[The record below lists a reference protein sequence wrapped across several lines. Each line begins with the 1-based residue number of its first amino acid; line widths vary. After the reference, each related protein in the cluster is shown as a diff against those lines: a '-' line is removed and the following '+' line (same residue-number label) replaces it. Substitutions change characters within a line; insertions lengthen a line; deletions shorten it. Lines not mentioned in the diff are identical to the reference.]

1 MTFLPLKWGSI
12 LVEIGNIRPVNI
24 DSEMR
29 RSYLDYAMSVIV
41 QRALP
46 DVRDGLKPV
55 QRRILYGMSEM
66 GLRANTRYRKS
77 AGIVG
82 EVLKSY
88 HPHSDTAVYDA
99 LVRMVQDFSLRY
111 PLAQGQGNFG
121 SVDGDGAAAMRY
133 TETKLS
139 AIAEEMLQDIDK
151 DTVDFKPN
159 YDDQTNEPKVLP
171 AKLPNLLVNGASG
184 IAVGMATNI
193 PPHNLTEVCN
203 GIIHLIDN
211 PDANVEDLM
220 QFISGPD
227 FPTGATILGREGIM
241 AAYATGRGRV
251 VIRANAFIEES
262 ARANRYAIIVNELP
276 YQVNKAA
283 LIEKIAELVKAGR
296 LDGIHDLRDES
307 DRNGMRIVIE
317 LKREAQPRKVLN
329 NLYKHTALQTSFG
342 VNALA
347 LVDGEQPRVLTLRRI
362 LQLHIE
368 HRQEILTRRTQ
379 YELERARR
387 RAHILEGLIIAFDN
401 LDAIIKTIRASRT
414 SESARSNLMKDYKLS
429 EVQATAIL
437 DMQLR
442 RLAALERKKIEDE
455 YREVMKEIARLEDV
469 LANPVKILALIKD
482 DLNHL
487 KEKFG
492 DARRTRIVD
501 DPGELSDEDL
511 IPEVD
516 VIVTLT
522 NRGYVKRIPDDVYKT
537 QRRGGRGV
545 TGLTMREAD
554 GVQHLLA
561 ANSHDALLFFTDRGR
576 VFQVKVHE
584 LPDAG
589 RTAKGVPIINLISIL
604 PNEAIATMM
613 PIKDFSA
620 GGYLFFCTRKGRIKR
635 TSLDQFSSVR
645 SSGLIAIGL
654 DEDDELA
661 WVRTT
666 SGDDEIILVTEQA
679 KSIRFHEEDAR
690 SMGRQAAGVNG
701 IRLAAGDRVMAA
713 DVIDAE
719 TREFDLLTVSDS
731 GFGKRTQLSEF
742 NRQYRGGQGVTAM
755 KLTAKNGKV
764 AGAYIV
770 NIDQELMLIS
780 TAGVVIRMPVKQIS
794 RYGRQTQGVSVMRLG
809 SGEKVASLTVLSE
822 RGDESDALVDTLNEM
837 DAAEAQN
844 GAGGNGRNKS
854 KSNGRAPTA
863 TRAQSG

>member
-1 MTFLPLKWGSI
+1 MKWGSI
-12 LVEIGNIRPVNI
+12 LVEIGNIKPVNI

-99 LVRMVQDFSLRY
+99 LVRMVQEFSLRY

-151 DTVDFKPN
+151 DTVEFKPN
-159 YDDQTNEPKVLP
+159 YDDQTREPTVLP

-220 QFISGPD
+220 QFITGPD

-262 ARANRYAIIVNELP
+262 ARANRFAIIVSELP

-283 LIEKIAELVKAGR
+283 LIEKIAELVKSGR

-347 LVDGEQPRVLTLRRI
+347 LVDGEQPRVLTLKRI

-368 HRQEILTRRTQ
+368 HRQEILTRRTK

-387 RAHILEGLIIAFDN
+387 RAHILEGLKIALDN

-414 SESARSNLMKDYKLS
+414 SESARTNLMKDFKLS

-455 YREVMKEIARLEDV
+455 YREVLNEIARLEDL
-469 LANPVKILALIKD
+469 LANPSKILALIKD

-501 DPGELSDEDL
+501 DPGEISDEDL

-561 ANSHDALLFFTDRGR
+561 ANSHDSLLFFTDRGR

-604 PNEAIATMM
+604 PNEAIATML
-613 PIKDFSA
+613 PVRDFSE
-620 GGYLFFCTRKGRIKR
+620 GSYLFFCTRKGRIKR

-654 DEDDELA
+654 DDDDELA

-690 SMGRQAAGVNG
+690 PMGRPAAGVHG
-701 IRLAAGDRVMAA
+701 IKLAAGDRVMAA
-713 DVIDAE
+713 DVIDAV
-719 TREFDLLTVSDS
+719 TRECDLLTVSDS
-731 GFGKRTQLSEF
+731 GFGKRTRLKEF

-770 NIDQELMLIS
+770 NSDQELMLIS
-780 TAGVVIRMPVKQIS
+780 TAGVVIRMPVSQIS
-794 RYGRQTQGVSVMRLG
+794 RYGRQTQGVSVMRL
-809 SGEKVASLTVLSE
+809 SNGEKVASLTVLSE
-822 RGDESDALVDTLNEM
+822 RADESDALIDTLSEM
-837 DAAEAQN
+837 DAADVQ
-844 GAGGNGRNKS
+844 GNGNGKS
-854 KSNGRAPTA
+854 KSNGRVPKTS
-863 TRAQSG
+863 RSKRG